1 VNYVIFVVPL
11 LLNVTKLQT
20 SGHSTVE
27 AALL

>member
-1 VNYVIFVVPL
+1 
-11 LLNVTKLQT
+11 LLNVIKLQT